1 MCYPDVAEHLTSHPE
16 IKHILFIGSK
26 PVAHKVAESAA
37 KVHHL
42 PSSADV
48 QTLTKLTL
56 ELGGK
61 DAVVVLNDVYS
72 VTDLCAILM
81 RGVFQVALFLQD

>member
-1 MCYPDVAEHLTSHPE
+1 MCFPDVAEHLTSHPE

-37 KVHHL
+37 KVKPL
-42 PSSADV
+42 NSFLM

-61 DAVVVLNDVYS
+61 DAVIILNDVYNVKDMCS
-72 VTDLCAILM
+72 ILM
-81 RGVFQVALFLQD
+81 RGVFQVIHLPTA